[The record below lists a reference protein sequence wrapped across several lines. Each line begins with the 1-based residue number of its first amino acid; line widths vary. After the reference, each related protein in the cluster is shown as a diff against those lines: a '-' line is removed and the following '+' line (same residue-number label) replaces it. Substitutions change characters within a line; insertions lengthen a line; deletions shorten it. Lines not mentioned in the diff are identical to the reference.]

1 MKINLKIFFFIIQ
14 NDITKLLGISK
25 IYSEVIRNTIETYKG
40 LTKILNL
47 LMEVNMKENIK
58 MV

>member
-40 LTKILNL
+40 LIKIL
-47 LMEVNMKENIK
+47 KK
-58 MV
+58 